1 MTADG
6 GSWGSQ
12 PAPPP
17 CISEIRDMPPEKKRH
32 DKPLIHSEF
41 RALRPIVHK
50 NSILLCYLCGK
61 TTVKPISQ
69 YDETYT
75 EI

>member
-1 MTADG
+1 MLV
-6 GSWGSQ
+6 SSV
-12 PAPPP
+12 
-17 CISEIRDMPPEKKRH
+17 
-32 DKPLIHSEF
+32 F

-50 NSILLCYLCGK
+50 NGILSYYLCGK
-61 TTVKPISQ
+61 QHIKPISQ